1 MGGFLLQAPDCPSF
15 PIDSEQL
22 LHLVR
27 DGYLVYPELDVEDI
41 KDKSKSDRFT
51 RYPIPPSFLSI

>member
-1 MGGFLLQAPDCPSF
+1 MGGFLLQAPDCSLF

-41 KDKSKSDRFT
+41 RDKSKSDRFT
-51 RYPIPPSFLSI
+51 R